1 VSLNDAPSINSGSN
15 IVPSLPP
22 ETWPLVRRGLA
33 LFHAL
38 DPRIPVAA
46 ILMIYLV
53 LGLTLLGFDRSW
65 SQIFTTTALCCG
77 LEMGFCYAF
86 HRTWRWPLS
95 ALITSLSLSFLLN
108 YSYGSWMILLP
119 PLIAIGSKYVL
130 RWNGK
135 HFFNPALT
143 AVTISLL
150 ISHSLIT
157 SAPAYQWNGIASL
170 WIFIA
175 LLGVFFVGLKVPRT
189 TLILAFL
196 MTYTVQTALRAL
208 IMRHHLPFETL
219 FLGTLTSPSFM
230 IFVFFM
236 ITDPQTSPKDSRTQM
251 IVGIAIALCDLAYH
265 LVQSYYT
272 FFFAAFTVAGT
283 RFVWFH
289 FKRLRQQG
297 VIETFK
303 TNFIASGYW
312 RMPLVVGTLAAALAL
327 FYDQA
332 IYAKVVAPKLDFKFV
347 KVAPEISGFNYD
359 AAGDL
364 VEKVDPRV
372 QHIAKWLLAETE
384 SIAVADVD
392 GDGRQDVFVTQP
404 MKAADGRALLF
415 LNRGDY
421 QFEKVEIPALK
432 EVVLDPGKFGLI
444 SQAIFIDYDND
455 GDQDIYLSVVHGHPI
470 LLQNQLKETGRL
482 EFKDVSRAVG
492 LADLYTQSIAATFA
506 DFNRDGRLDLFIG
519 NALEENLPDYDPAE
533 KFNLFHLPP
542 TTGPDDHRPFNF
554 MHASWNNA
562 DNGGKNIMLF
572 QNESNEFVRQD
583 PKLWGGEETRW
594 SLAVS
599 SASLKN
605 DGYPDLYI
613 ANDFGPD
620 EIYLNRD
627 GKYFEK
633 IKDKS
638 FGGIGNDT
646 YKGMN
651 ASIADLD
658 RTGWFSV
665 YISNVHHALQAEGS
679 LLWSFSKGDDPKY
692 PKATELAT
700 KRGILNEERF
710 GWAAVATDFDN
721 DGWIDVAQANG
732 MVDDRYDK
740 KTEKCGDY
748 WYINEKIARSA
759 PEYHRHADKWGDI
772 RGYCIYGTEQN
783 RVYLNRGP
791 DQHPQFFDVAT
802 ELGVTEMGNSRAA
815 VSADF
820 ENRGRR
826 DLMFNHPF
834 AQQTLYK
841 NEAIPR
847 EGHQENQWLG
857 LTLEGNGTTCNR
869 DAIGTRVDVTVEAH
883 DGSTFHIASEVQT
896 VSGLLSQS
904 DRRLHF
910 GLGPDPQKITA
921 LISWCGAPAVALN
934 LESNRYNHVVQ
945 K

>member
-1 VSLNDAPSINSGSN
+1 MNEITSVDASSEIEPSRAR
-15 IVPSLPP
+15 
-22 ETWPLVRRGLA
+22 EAWPRFKKVHSA
-33 LFHAL
+33 FVAL
-38 DPRIPVAA
+38 DPRIPVAL
-46 ILMIYLV
+46 ILFTYLV
-53 LGLTLLGFDRSW
+53 LGLTVLGFDRSW
-65 SQIFTTTALCCG
+65 SQIFTTTALCCA
-77 LEMGFCYAF
+77 LDVGFVYAF
-86 HRTWRWPLS
+86 YRRWSWPLS

-143 AVTISLL
+143 SVTISLL

-170 WIFIA
+170 WIFIVM
-175 LLGVFFVGLKVPRT
+175 LGVFFVGLKVPRT
-189 TLILAFL
+189 TLILSFL
-196 MTYTVQTALRAL
+196 ITYTVQTALRAM

-230 IFVFFM
+230 IFTFFM
-236 ITDPQTSPKDSRTQM
+236 ITDPQTSPKAPRTQM
-251 IVGIAIALCDLAYH
+251 IVGICIALCDLAYH

-272 FFFAAFTVAGT
+272 FFFAAFTVAGI

-289 FKRLRQQG
+289 LKRLHEQG
-297 VIETFK
+297 LFTTLR
-303 TNFIASGYW
+303 TNLIGSGYW
-312 RMPLVVGTLAAALAL
+312 RMPLVVGALAAALAL

-332 IYAKVVAPKLDFKFV
+332 IYAKVVAPQLDFKFV
-347 KVAPEISGFNYD
+347 KIPAEVSGFNFD
-359 AAGDL
+359 ASGDL
-364 VEKVDPRV
+364 VQKVDPRA

-421 QFEKVEIPALK
+421 HFEKVVVPALV
-432 EVVLDPGKFGLI
+432 ETTENPGQFGLI
-444 SQAIFIDYDND
+444 SQAVFVDYDND

-482 EFKDVSRAVG
+482 EFVDVSRKAG
-492 LADLYTQSIAATFA
+492 LADIYTQSIAATFA
-506 DFNRDGRLDLFIG
+506 DFNKDGKLDLFIG
-519 NALEENLPDYDPAE
+519 NALEENLPDYDPPE
-533 KFNLFHLPP
+533 KFSLFHLPA

-562 DNGGKNIMLF
+562 DNGGKNIMFF
-572 QNESNEFVRQD
+572 QNEKHEFVRQD

-627 GKYFEK
+627 GKYLEQ

-638 FGGIGNDT
+638 FGGVGNDT

-651 ASIADLD
+651 ASIADFD
-658 RTGWFSV
+658 RTGWFMV

-679 LLWSFSKGDDPKY
+679 LLWAFTKGEDPRY

-710 GWAAVATDFDN
+710 GWAASATDFDN
-721 DGWIDVAQANG
+721 DGWVDLAQANG

-748 WYINEKIARSA
+748 WYINEKIARSS

-791 DQHPQFFDVAT
+791 DKHPQFLDVAT
-802 ELGVTEMGNSRAA
+802 ELGVTELGNSRAA

-841 NEAIPR
+841 NEAVALQDHAANHWVGF
-847 EGHQENQWLG
+847 ELQ
-857 LTLEGNGTTCNR
+857 GNGTSCNR
-869 DAIGTRVDVTVEAH
+869 DAIGTRVDLYIEPATGAK
-883 DGSTFHIASEVQT
+883 FHIASEVQT

-910 GLGPDPQKITA
+910 GLGPNPKSVTA
-921 LISWCGAPAVALN
+921 QISWCGSAPIAMNVTP
-934 LESNRYNHVVQ
+934 NRYNHLVQ
-945 K
+945 P